1 MIDINLWRELS
12 VFEKCGT
19 LSKAAEELFIS
30 QPALSRS
37 MNRLEE
43 ELGVTIFTRSKN
55 KITLNDNG
63 KLAAGYAREII
74 RYEENAI
81 NAIRAFDTKNHT
93 ISIGSCAPI
102 PLSELT
108 EAATNLYKG
117 FTISSKIDDI
127 EIILNNLKSGIYDI
141 GIFNQEVND
150 EELISFKTCSEKLYL
165 MIDKSHSLA
174 KKEGIFLSELNN
186 CDILLYSE
194 IGFWNELLK
203 IKAPDANFLIQH
215 DNNTFNTLLNTT
227 SFPSFVTNKS
237 IYAYRRK
244 QSDYKVMIPVLD
256 KEATANYY
264 SVILRKNCKKFANLF
279 ELVKNQENSR
289 SIEQ

>member
-43 ELGVTIFTRSKN
+43 EIGVVIFNRSKN

-81 NAIRAFDTKNHT
+81 NAIRAFDKKKST

-108 EAATNLYKG
+108 EAVSILYDG
-117 FTISSKIDDI
+117 FTVSSKIDDR
-127 EIILNNLKSGIYDI
+127 EKLLGGLKSDTYDI
-141 GIFNQEVND
+141 CIFNQEIDD
-150 EELISFKTCSEKLYL
+150 EELISFKICSEKLYL
-165 MIDKSHSLA
+165 NIDKKHPLA
-174 KKEGIFLSELNN
+174 KKEGIYLSELNN
-186 CDILLYSE
+186 QDILLYSE
-194 IGFWNELLK
+194 IGFWYDLVK
-203 IKAPDANFLIQH
+203 DKAPNANFLIQH

-227 SFPSFVTNKS
+227 SFPSFATNKS
-237 IYAYRRK
+237 IRVYGRN
-244 QSDYKVMIPVLD
+244 QSNYKVLIPILD

-264 SVILRKNCKKFANLF
+264 SVILKENYKKFAKLF
-279 ELVKNQENSR
+279 EFIRIQENSR
-289 SIEQ
+289 NI

>member
-1 MIDINLWRELS
+1 MIDINLWKELT

-43 ELGVTIFTRSKN
+43 EIGVVIFNRSKN

-81 NAIRAFDTKNHT
+81 NAIRAFDKKKST

-108 EAATNLYKG
+108 EAVSILYDG
-117 FTISSKIDDI
+117 FTVSSKIDDR
-127 EIILNNLKSGIYDI
+127 EKLLGGLKSDTYDI
-141 GIFNQEVND
+141 CIFNQEIED
-150 EELISFKTCSEKLYL
+150 EELICFKTCSEKLYL
-165 MIDKSHSLA
+165 NIDKNHPLA
-174 KKEGIFLSELNN
+174 KKEGIYLSELNDQ
-186 CDILLYSE
+186 DILLYSE
-194 IGFWNELLK
+194 IGFWYDLLK
-203 IKAPDANFLIQH
+203 NKAPNANFLIQH

-237 IYAYRRK
+237 IRVYGRN
-244 QSDYKVMIPVLD
+244 QSGYKVLIPILD

-264 SVILRKNCKKFANLF
+264 SVILKENYKKFARLF
-279 ELVKNQENSR
+279 EFIKIQENSR
-289 SIEQ
+289 NI

>member
-12 VFEKCGT
+12 IFEKCGT

-37 MNRLEE
+37 MNKLEE
-43 ELGVTIFTRSKN
+43 EIGVVIFIRSKN

-63 KLAAGYAREII
+63 KLAARYAREII

-81 NAIRAFDTKNHT
+81 NAIRAFDKKKST

-108 EAATNLYKG
+108 EAISILYDG
-117 FTISSKIDDI
+117 FTISSKIDDKKK
-127 EIILNNLKSGIYDI
+127 LLDGLKSDTYDI
-141 GIFNQEVND
+141 CIFNQKVED
-150 EELISFKTCSEKLYL
+150 EEFICFKTCSEKLYL
-165 MIDKSHSLA
+165 NIDKKHPLA
-174 KKEGIFLSELNN
+174 KKEGIYLSELNHQ
-186 CDILLYSE
+186 DILLYSE
-194 IGFWNELLK
+194 IGFWYDLVKN
-203 IKAPDANFLIQH
+203 KAPNVNFLIQH

-227 SFPSFVTNKS
+227 SFPSFATNKS
-237 IYAYRRK
+237 IRIYGRN
-244 QSDYKVMIPVLD
+244 QSNFKVLIPILD

-264 SVILRKNCKKFANLF
+264 SVILKENYKKFAKLF
-279 ELVKNQENSR
+279 EFIKVQENSR
-289 SIEQ
+289 NI

>member
-43 ELGVTIFTRSKN
+43 EIGVVIFNRSKN

-81 NAIRAFDTKNHT
+81 NAIRAFDKKNST

-108 EAATNLYKG
+108 EAVSILYDG
-117 FTISSKIDDI
+117 FTISSKIDAR
-127 EIILNNLKSGIYDI
+127 EKLLGGLKSNTYDI
-141 GIFNQEVND
+141 CVFNQEIED
-150 EELISFKTCSEKLYL
+150 EELICFKTCSEKLYL
-165 MIDKSHSLA
+165 NIDKNHPLA
-174 KKEGIFLSELNN
+174 KKEGIYLSELNN
-186 CDILLYSE
+186 QDILLYSE
-194 IGFWNELLK
+194 IGFWYDLLK
-203 IKAPDANFLIQH
+203 DKAPNANYLIQH

-227 SFPSFVTNKS
+227 SFPSFATNKS
-237 IYAYRRK
+237 IRAYGRN
-244 QSDYKVMIPVLD
+244 QSDFKVLIPILD
-256 KEATANYY
+256 EEATANYY
-264 SVILRKNCKKFANLF
+264 SVILKENYKKFSKLF
-279 ELVKNQENSR
+279 DFIKSQENSR
-289 SIEQ
+289 SI

>member
-1 MIDINLWRELS
+1 MIDINLWRELT
-12 VFEKCGT
+12 VFEKYGT

-37 MNRLEE
+37 MNKLEE
-43 ELGVTIFTRSKN
+43 EIGVVIFNRSKN

-81 NAIRAFDTKNHT
+81 NAIRAFDKKNST

-108 EAATNLYKG
+108 EAVSILYDG
-117 FTISSKIDDI
+117 FTVSSKIDDRDKL
-127 EIILNNLKSGIYDI
+127 LNGLKSNTYDI
-141 GIFNQEVND
+141 CIFNQEIED
-150 EELISFKTCSEKLYL
+150 EELICFKTCSEKLYL
-165 MIDKSHSLA
+165 NIDKNHPLV
-174 KKEGIFLSELNN
+174 KKDGIYLSELNN
-186 CDILLYSE
+186 QDILLYSE
-194 IGFWNELLK
+194 IGFWYDLVK
-203 IKAPDANFLIQH
+203 DKAPNANYLIQH

-227 SFPSFVTNKS
+227 SFPSFATNKS
-237 IYAYRRK
+237 IRVYGRN
-244 QSDYKVMIPVLD
+244 QSDYKVLIPILD

-264 SVILRKNCKKFANLF
+264 SVILKENHKKFAKLF
-279 ELVKNQENSR
+279 EFIKIQENSR
-289 SIEQ
+289 NI

>member
-1 MIDINLWRELS
+1 MIDINLWKELT

-43 ELGVTIFTRSKN
+43 EINVPIFNRSKN

-81 NAIRAFDTKNHT
+81 NAIRAFDKKKST

-108 EAATNLYKG
+108 EAVSILYDG
-117 FTISSKIDDI
+117 FTISSKIDDR
-127 EIILNNLKSGIYDI
+127 EKLLDGLKSDIYDI
-141 GIFNQEVND
+141 CIFNQEIEN
-150 EELISFKTCSEKLYL
+150 EKLISFKTCSEKLYL
-165 MIDKSHSLA
+165 NIDKNHPLA
-174 KKEGIFLSELNN
+174 KKDGIYLSELNN
-186 CDILLYSE
+186 QDILLYSE
-194 IGFWNELLK
+194 IGFWYDLVK
-203 IKAPDANFLIQH
+203 DKAPNANFLIQH

-227 SFPSFVTNKS
+227 SFPSFATNKS
-237 IYAYRRK
+237 ISIYGRN
-244 QSDYKVMIPVLD
+244 QSDFKILIPVLD

-264 SVILRKNCKKFANLF
+264 SVILKENYKKFAKLF
-279 ELVKNQENSR
+279 EFIKIQENSR
-289 SIEQ
+289 NI

>member
-43 ELGVTIFTRSKN
+43 EINVPIFNRSKN

-63 KLAAGYAREII
+63 KLAAEYAREII

-81 NAIRAFDTKNHT
+81 NAIRAFDKKKST

-108 EAATNLYKG
+108 EAVSILYDG
-117 FTISSKIDDI
+117 FTVSSKIDDS
-127 EIILNNLKSGIYDI
+127 EKLLNGLKSDAYDI
-141 GIFNQEVND
+141 CIFNQEIEE
-150 EELISFKTCSEKLYL
+150 EELISFKTCSETLYL
-165 MIDKSHSLA
+165 SIDKKHPLA
-174 KKEGIFLSELNN
+174 KKEGIYLSELNN
-186 CDILLYSE
+186 QDILLYSE
-194 IGFWNELLK
+194 IGFWYNLVK
-203 IKAPDANFLIQH
+203 DKAPNANFLIQH

-227 SFPSFVTNKS
+227 SFPSFATNKS
-237 IYAYRRK
+237 IRIYGRN
-244 QSDYKVMIPVLD
+244 QNNYKVLIPILD

-264 SVILRKNCKKFANLF
+264 SVILKENYKKFAKLF
-279 ELVKNQENSR
+279 DFIKIQENSR
-289 SIEQ
+289 NI

>member
-1 MIDINLWRELS
+1 MIDINLWKELTI
-12 VFEKCGT
+12 FEKCGT

-43 ELGVTIFTRSKN
+43 EIGVVIFNRSKN

-81 NAIRAFDTKNHT
+81 NAIRAFDKKKST

-102 PLSELT
+102 PLSEIT
-108 EAATNLYKG
+108 EAVSILYDG
-117 FTISSKIDDI
+117 FTVSSKIDDR
-127 EIILNNLKSGIYDI
+127 EKLLSGLKSDTYDI
-141 GIFNQEVND
+141 CIFNQEIKD
-150 EELISFKTCSEKLYL
+150 EELICFKTCSEKLYL
-165 MIDKSHSLA
+165 NIDKNHPLA
-174 KKEGIFLSELNN
+174 KKEGIYLSELNN
-186 CDILLYSE
+186 QDILLYSE
-194 IGFWNELLK
+194 IGFWYNLLK
-203 IKAPDANFLIQH
+203 DKAPNANFLIQH

-227 SFPSFVTNKS
+227 SFPSFATNKS
-237 IYAYRRK
+237 IRVYGRN
-244 QSDYKVMIPVLD
+244 QSDFKVLIPILD

-264 SVILRKNCKKFANLF
+264 SVILKENYKKFAKLF
-279 ELVKNQENSR
+279 EFIKIKENSHN
-289 SIEQ
+289 I